1 MRDYFAHVAPADLVG
16 NDPTDL
22 IGLVTSHR
30 KLAAQRDPDETKV
43 AVHTPTVNE
52 HGWSCGHT
60 VVQIVADDM
69 PFLVDSASLSITRA
83 GHDLHLLIHP
93 QLVVLRDDG
102 GAFSAS
108 SACFRTTPGTWPEGA
123 IAEAW
128 ITIEINRESDPAEL
142 VAIEQRAAH
151 ALSDV
156 RAAVR
161 DWPRMKEVAVA
172 LAQELRDA
180 PPSTV
185 DAAEAAEDADFLD
198 WLADDH
204 FTFLGYREYDLV
216 DDDQALRPVPGS
228 SWESCARPR
237 RTPPRSASSH
247 PRCVKAVEPHP
258 LVLTKA
264 NTRSTVHRNTYLD
277 YVGVKRF
284 DADGKVVGSGGSW
297 ACTPARP
304 TPSRCR

>member
-1 MRDYFAHVAPADLVG
+1 MVNDLLRRGVDHAEQGHPPEDRRRLADLVRDYFAHVAPADLVG

-43 AVHTPTVNE
+43 AVYTPTVNE

-102 GAFSAS
+102 GRLQRVVGLLSDHP
-108 SACFRTTPGTWPEGA
+108 RGTWPEGA

-180 PPSTV
+180 PPSQ
-185 DAAEAAEDADFLD
+185 FL
-198 WLADDH
+198 
-204 FTFLGYREYDLV
+204 
-216 DDDQALRPVPGS
+216 
-228 SWESCARPR
+228 
-237 RTPPRSASSH
+237 RSA
-247 PRCVKAVEPHP
+247 A
-258 LVLTKA
+258 
-264 NTRSTVHRNTYLD
+264 
-277 YVGVKRF
+277 
-284 DADGKVVGSGGSW
+284 
-297 ACTPARP
+297 
-304 TPSRCR
+304 